1 MRKFEQ
7 IGVNHQYA
15 AATKEAAIKSFNIS
29 CNICCYKGMRIEC
42 DRCAISEA
50 HGLIMACFEER
61 KTK

>member
-1 MRKFEQ
+1 MRKLEQ
-7 IGVNHQYA
+7 IGVNYQYT

>member
-7 IGVNHQYA
+7 IGVNYQYT